1 MRRECQPAQRFRS
14 PRAAGRLSQATRKE
28 LSKSAGTAGH
38 WQIQVQAPAARAA
51 ECRLQ
56 PPAASLFERDL
67 YPFAISQTRDAVCR
81 SQDNQI
87 AAPLA
92 LIQLLE

>member
-14 PRAAGRLSQATRKE
+14 PRAAGRLWQATRKE

-38 WQIQVQAPAARAA
+38 WQIRVRAPAARAA
-51 ECRLQ
+51 EYKLQ
-56 PPAASLFERDL
+56 PLAASLFEPVL
-67 YPFAISQTRDAVCR
+67 YPFAISQTRDAVYR

-92 LIQLLE
+92 LLQLLE